1 MPIFSYKGLDKTGKE
16 IKATINTDSII
27 SAKQKIKSM
36 GVMLIDIKE
45 KKAKEGVSFNFGKK
59 VKVQDLALMTRQL
72 ATLVK
77 AKIQIVEALA
87 ALQDQVDNEHL
98 KVVLSEVKSD
108 VNEGSSLAKSMGK
121 HPKVFNNVYINMVEA
136 GEASGT
142 LEIVLLRLADFTEAQ
157 MKLKNKI
164 QSAMTYPILMAFIGF
179 GMMNVIFIFV
189 IPKIAKVF
197 TAMKKDLPL
206 PTQISIGISH
216 FMQHYWWALIL
227 GVIFSVWA
235 FFKYINSKSGRRRWD
250 GLVLKLPIF
259 GGLVKMINVSRF
271 CSTLATLLASGVP
284 ILTAMNIV
292 KNLVPNVWMNQAIE
306 KAKENI
312 SEGGS
317 IATAL
322 QESGHYPSMV
332 THMITLGER
341 SGELE
346 SMLKIVSE
354 NYEEQVDSKI
364 SGLTSLLEPLMM
376 VGMGL
381 AVGFIVMAVVVP
393 MMDMSSIKR

>member
-108 VNEGSSLAKSMGK
+108 VNEGSSLAKSMSK

-164 QSAMTYPILMAFIGF
+164 QSAMTYPILMALIGF

-227 GVIFSVWA
+227 GIIFSVWA
-235 FFKYINSKSGRRRWD
+235 FFKYINSKSGRRNWD

-259 GGLVKMINVSRF
+259 GVLVKMINVSRF

-322 QESGHYPSMV
+322 KDSGHYPSMV